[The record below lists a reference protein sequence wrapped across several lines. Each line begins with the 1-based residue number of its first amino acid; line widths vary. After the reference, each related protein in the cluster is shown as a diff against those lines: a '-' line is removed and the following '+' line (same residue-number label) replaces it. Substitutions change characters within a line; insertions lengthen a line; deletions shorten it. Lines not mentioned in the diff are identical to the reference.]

1 MSKREIEPAWTLQEV
16 MRYFNIRDSRT
27 VTERYIKQQGL
38 KFYRSGNEYRFR
50 AKDVYEFE
58 ESLKE
63 IARQEIL
70 SRIPIKP
77 KRKCHAPKIDFEKK
91 RINLEELRVI

>member
-1 MSKREIEPAWTLQEV
+1 MSKKEIEPAWTLQDV
-16 MRYFNIRDSRT
+16 MQYFNVGDSRV
-27 VTERYIKQQGL
+27 VTGKLIKEQGL
-38 KFYRSGNEYRFR
+38 KFYKVGIKYRFR

-58 ESLKE
+58 EQLKQISQEE
-63 IARQEIL
+63 IIKYM
-70 SRIPIKP
+70 PIKR